1 MGGAIAPTVYPYGP
15 EWSGKTCT
23 YSPSYNTPHSGGS
36 CPPPM
41 YTGTLRRS
49 TDFPVQPEP
58 LPKVR
63 AVPVDA
69 VPRRMHGHG
78 HGCCMA
84 GWSLECSAC
93 QRGLACASN
102 TDWFCHA
109 SCPVQDPF
117 GTRMQITFELRKH
130 SQRNVN
136 SENRVTIHVGN
147 HQALGQIID
156 AAMYKAFA
164 TGALTGRSHRI
175 ISVCGPSGKLLKI
188 GSG

>member
-1 MGGAIAPTVYPYGP
+1 MAMVMAVAWLDGP
-15 EWSGKTCT
+15 WNVAHASK
-23 YSPSYNTPHSGGS
+23 
-36 CPPPM
+36 
-41 YTGTLRRS
+41 GT
-49 TDFPVQPEP
+49 TD
-58 LPKVR
+58 
-63 AVPVDA
+63 
-69 VPRRMHGHG
+69 
-78 HGCCMA
+78 
-84 GWSLECSAC
+84 
-93 QRGLACASN
+93 GL
-102 TDWFCHA
+102 CHA